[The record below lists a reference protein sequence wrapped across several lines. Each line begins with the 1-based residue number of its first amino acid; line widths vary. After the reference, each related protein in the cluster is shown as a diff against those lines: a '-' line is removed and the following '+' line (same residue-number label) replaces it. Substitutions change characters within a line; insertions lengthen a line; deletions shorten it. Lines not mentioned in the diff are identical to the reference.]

1 MKKQD
6 LDKSVE
12 RHDLERIKFIKENGD
27 GYVTI
32 QQDLTGKTEGQTEF
46 KVEGS
51 KKVKPRLY
59 PQEKKGGL
67 TRFEKEG

>member
-1 MKKQD
+1 MKQQD
-6 LDKSVE
+6 LDRSVE
-12 RHDLERIKFIKENGD
+12 RNDLERIKYIRENGD

-46 KVEGS
+46 NVKGS
-51 KKVKPRLY
+51 KKIKPRHY
-59 PQEKKGGL
+59 PETKKGGL